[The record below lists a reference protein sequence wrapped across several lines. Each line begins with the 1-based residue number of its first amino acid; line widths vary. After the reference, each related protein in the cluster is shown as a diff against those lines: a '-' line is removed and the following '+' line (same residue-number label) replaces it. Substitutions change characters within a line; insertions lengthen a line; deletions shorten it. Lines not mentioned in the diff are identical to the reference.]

1 MTVAAVGAVSRAAAG
16 GAARTTAAKTAT
28 KKTAT
33 KTAAASSKTSRGTAG
48 SARGKRSTSRAGQS
62 PGRSGSSGASTVK
75 KDDTAQQVRKAVRDV
90 ESAKKTGGT
99 ITKNIVPLR
108 VIRRVNQSG
117 HYLAT
122 GPRRFL
128 VAEFLICMVLV
139 TIGPLAESRRGE
151 SSGTWLKRASAIF
164 GIFFVLGLITT
175 GGRSAAK
182 AAAGFG
188 GVVAVAMLV
197 TNRDAIVT
205 IGKTIDKDSGDDV
218 SGPSEDITEPDSA
231 PDGPTQPAPRP
242 TSAGGVN
249 PSRPGPDGPG

>member
-1 MTVAAVGAVSRAAAG
+1 MTVAAVGAAGRAAAG
-16 GAARTTAAKTAT
+16 GAARTTA
-28 KKTAT
+28 TAT
-33 KTAAASSKTSRGTAG
+33 KTSRGAAG
-48 SARGKRSTSRAGQS
+48 SARGKRSTSRSNQS
-62 PGRSGSSGASTVK
+62 PGRGGSSSAS
-75 KDDTAQQVRKAVRDV
+75 KDDTRTQVRKAVRDV
-90 ESAKKTGGT
+90 ESTKQTGNA

-151 SSGTWLKRASAIF
+151 SSGTWLKRASSIF
-164 GIFFVLGLITT
+164 GIYFVLGLIST
-175 GGRSAAK
+175 GGQAAAK

-205 IGKTIDKDSGDDV
+205 IGKTVEADSGDDE

-231 PDGPTQPAPRP
+231 PDGPIQPVPRP
-242 TSAGGVN
+242 TPGGPVN
-249 PSRPGPDGPG
+249 PSRPGPDGP